1 MKISVIGGGLAG
13 CEAACYLARRGYD
26 VTITEM
32 RGVRSTPC
40 HKTDR
45 LAELVCSNSL
55 KAVGEDTASGML
67 KAEIDRLGGTLL
79 SLART
84 AAVPAG
90 GALAVDREK
99 FSLAVEGELS
109 RLGVK
114 VVREE
119 AAGVPEEGITLVACG
134 PMVSDKMAEYLAQM
148 CGGGLHFYD
157 AVAPIVSAASVDMN
171 SAFFAARYDK
181 GEADYL
187 NCPMNREEY
196 LTFRDALIGAE
207 KAVLHDFEKGD
218 VFEGCMP
225 IEALAA
231 RGEDAMRFGPLR
243 PVGLRLPSGEKPY
256 AVLQLRKENLAG
268 DAYNLVGFQTNLK
281 FSEQK
286 RVFSLIPALKEA
298 EFLRYGIMHRN
309 TYVNAPACLNND
321 FSLKA
326 MPNVFIVGQLA
337 GVEGYVESMASGLV
351 GAINAARRITGEGA
365 FIPPATTI
373 CGALCRHLTA
383 ATGNYQPMNANFG
396 ILPPLEG
403 GKIKDKKMR
412 KRAYTLR
419 GLHDLEEMCVAAG
432 L

>member
-79 SLART
+79 SLARK

-119 AAGVPEEGITLVACG
+119 ASCVPEEGITLVACG
-134 PMVSDKMAEYLAQM
+134 PMVSEKMAEYLAQM

-187 NCPMNREEY
+187 NCPMNKEEY

-243 PVGLRLPSGEKPY
+243 PVVLRLPSGEKPY

-309 TYVNAPACLNND
+309 TYVNAPACLNKD

-337 GVEGYVESMASGLV
+337 GVEGYVESMASGLI

-373 CGALCRHLTA
+373 CGALCWHLTA

-419 GLHDLEEMCVAAG
+419 GLHDLEEMCAAAG

>member
-79 SLART
+79 SLARK

-119 AAGVPEEGITLVACG
+119 ASCVPEEGITLVACG
-134 PMVSDKMAEYLAQM
+134 PMVSEKMAEYLAQM

-187 NCPMNREEY
+187 NCPMNKEEY

-309 TYVNAPACLNND
+309 TYVNAPACLNKD

-337 GVEGYVESMASGLV
+337 GVEGYVESMASGLI

-373 CGALCRHLTA
+373 CGALCWHLTA

-419 GLHDLEEMCVAAG
+419 GLHDLEEMCAAAG

>member
-13 CEAACYLARRGYD
+13 CEAACYLAHRGYD
-26 VTITEM
+26 VTVTEM
-32 RGVRSTPC
+32 RGVKSTPC

-79 SLART
+79 ALARK

-99 FSLAVEGELS
+99 FSLLVEEELQ

-114 VVREE
+114 VVRKE
-119 AAGVPEEGITLVACG
+119 AESLPKEGITIVACG
-134 PMVSDKMAEYLAQM
+134 PMVSDKMAECLAQK
-148 CGGGLHFYD
+148 CGAGLHFYD

-196 LTFRDALIGAE
+196 SAFREALLDAE

-225 IEALAA
+225 IEVLAA
-231 RGEDAMRFGPLR
+231 RGEDAMRYGPLR
-243 PVGLRLPSGEKPY
+243 PVGLRLADGSRPY

-286 RVFSLIPALKEA
+286 RVFSLIPALREA

-309 TYVNAPACLNND
+309 TYLNAPACLNAD
-321 FSLKA
+321 FSLKSD
-326 MPNVFIVGQLA
+326 PNVFIVGQLS
-337 GVEGYVESMASGLV
+337 GVEGYVESMASGLI
-351 GAINAARRITGEGA
+351 GAINAARRAKDEEP
-365 FIPPATTI
+365 FIAPPTTI
-373 CGALCRHLTA
+373 CGALSRHLTA
-383 ATGNYQPMNANFG
+383 AASNFQPMNANFG

-419 GLHDLEEMCVAAG
+419 GLHDPEEMCAAAG

>member
-1 MKISVIGGGLAG
+1 MKITVIGGGLAG
-13 CEAACYLARRGYD
+13 CEAACYLAKRGYD
-26 VTITEM
+26 VTIIEM
-32 RGVRSTPC
+32 RGVKTTPC

-55 KAVGEDTASGML
+55 KATGDDTASGML
-67 KAEIDRLGGTLL
+67 KAEMDRLGGTLL
-79 SLART
+79 SLARK

-90 GALAVDREK
+90 GALAVDREE
-99 FSLAVEGELS
+99 FSRLVEEELD
-109 RLGVK
+109 RLGVN
-114 VVREE
+114 VVRKE
-119 AAGVPEEGITLVACG
+119 ADSVPGEGITLVACG
-134 PMVSDKMAEYLAQM
+134 PMVSDKMAEYLSEK

-157 AVAPIVSAASVDMN
+157 AVAPIVSAAGVDTD

-187 NCPMNREEY
+187 NCPMDKEEY
-196 LTFRDALIGAE
+196 LAFREALLSAE
-207 KAVLHDFEKGD
+207 KTVLHDFEKGD

-231 RGEDAMRFGPLR
+231 RGEDAMRYGPLR
-243 PVGLRLPSGEKPY
+243 PVGLRLPDGSKPY

-286 RVFSLIPALKEA
+286 RVFSLIPALKNA

-309 TYVNAPACLNND
+309 TYINAPGCLDAD
-321 FSLKA
+321 FSLKSA
-326 MPNVFIVGQLA
+326 PDVFVVGQLS
-337 GVEGYVESMASGLV
+337 GVEGYVESMASGLI
-351 GAINAARRITGEGA
+351 GAINAVRRAEGEKA
-365 FIPPATTI
+365 FIPPPTTI
-373 CGALCRHLTA
+373 CGALCLHLTA
-383 ATGNYQPMNANFG
+383 ATDNYQPMNANFG

-412 KRAYTLR
+412 KRAYTTR
-419 GLHDLEEMCVAAG
+419 GMHDLENACAAAG